1 MLLGCAV
8 GLVYIWNRIFL
19 ILILL
24 QVTLIWLNF
33 SSLMMIN
40 SGLLLIS
47 NLDLCCVHSSQ
58 YFFWLFPVKC
68 LVVYWRVPLFCHVW
82 GNFSVSESKFQDISW
97 ARWLVSFII
106 QSCFYWI
113 GKIFV
118 FTVYQTVDDN
128 GEMLHNCFATTN

>member
-47 NLDLCCVHSSQ
+47 NLDLCCVLRSIFLLIVPCKMSCGLLKSSII
-58 YFFWLFPVKC
+58 LPC
-68 LVVYWRVPLFCHVW
+68 LGEF
-82 GNFSVSESKFQDISW
+82 FSVRIQVSGHFLSKVISQLHYPILFLLNW
-97 ARWLVSFII
+97 KNICIYCLL
-106 QSCFYWI
+106 
-113 GKIFV
+113 
-118 FTVYQTVDDN
+118 TVDDDR
-128 GEMLHNCFATTN
+128 EMLHNYFATTN